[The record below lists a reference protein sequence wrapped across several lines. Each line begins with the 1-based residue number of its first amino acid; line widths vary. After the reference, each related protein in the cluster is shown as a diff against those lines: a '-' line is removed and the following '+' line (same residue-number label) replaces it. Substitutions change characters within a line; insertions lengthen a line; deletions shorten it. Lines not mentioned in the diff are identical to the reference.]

1 MLGVYLAERYTPS
14 IKSKEALRVLAEVT
28 AYQWGMVTSAQA
40 SMYGV
45 TRLDLSR
52 LAADGLLE
60 RLAHGVYKDAGSPG
74 DQFEDMRAAWL
85 STDPKRLAHERMKNL
100 AGDVVFAGPSAAR
113 LHSIGDLR
121 DRHYAFIAPTRR
133 QSQRSE
139 MRYRQRALDPRDV
152 TLADGLPAL
161 TLEATIADLFNA
173 EADLRHIGDALRDAA
188 RKRRLDLAHLQDLLA
203 SLAARNGFRV
213 GDSAAL
219 LNRLMQIAGL
229 DVDSL
234 ARVLARSTSYASLA
248 DVANLVGSVDP
259 FGGSATRA
267 VTPRRRYDGAMV
279 DAAAPTRGPLT
290 GPTGRLVVA
299 HRGEMLDVL
308 RRHGVTNPEVFG
320 STARGDDHEGSDVD
334 VLVDFPPGTS
344 IIDIIGIKHELE
356 DLLGVPVDLIPRSGL
371 KERVRAKAAKD
382 LLPL

>member
-1 MLGVYLAERYTPS
+1 M
-14 IKSKEALRVLAEVT
+14 LAEVT

-85 STDPKRLAHERMKNL
+85 STDPKRLAYERIKNL

-139 MRYRQRALDPRDV
+139 MRFRQRALDPRDV

-188 RKRRLDLAHLQDLLA
+188 GKRRLDLAHLQDLLA
-203 SLAARNGFRV
+203 PLAARNGFRV
-213 GDSAAL
+213 GDGAAL

-267 VTPRRRYDGAMV
+267 VTPRRRYNGAMIET
-279 DAAAPTRGPLT
+279 AASTRGPLT

-371 KERVRAKAAKD
+371 KERVRARAAKD